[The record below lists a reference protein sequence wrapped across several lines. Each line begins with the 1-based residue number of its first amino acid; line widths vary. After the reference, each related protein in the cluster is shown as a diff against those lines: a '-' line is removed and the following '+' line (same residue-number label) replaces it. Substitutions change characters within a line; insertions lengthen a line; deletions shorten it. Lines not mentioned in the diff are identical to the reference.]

1 VVAKRPVVNPP
12 VDFANKKR
20 RSGGGGNRRVCDGLP
35 RALGRAY
42 EQREVPI
49 MSETKEAADAGR
61 SWVPLAPRQRRVL
74 GVLVEKAKTT
84 PEYYP
89 MSLAAIV
96 TACNQKSNR
105 DPLTN
110 YEQDEVEETLQTLR
124 KKGAAVLVEGSG
136 RVPRW
141 KHTLY
146 DWLKVSKVELAVMA
160 ELFLR
165 GPQTEGELR
174 ARASRME
181 PLPDLPALQG
191 ILQALADRGLVHYL
205 SPPGQKRGVSVAHA
219 LYPADE
225 FEKVRQTFGSRHSGD
240 EEATSRPMQARV
252 DAAAVHDV
260 PEWAA
265 EIRGVH
271 NEVLEIRAEILE
283 LRALV
288 AEVSAEVRELKSAI
302 GA

>member
-1 VVAKRPVVNPP
+1 
-12 VDFANKKR
+12 
-20 RSGGGGNRRVCDGLP
+20 
-35 RALGRAY
+35 
-42 EQREVPI
+42 
-49 MSETKEAADAGR
+49 
-61 SWVPLAPRQRRVL
+61 VL

-89 MSLAAIV
+89 MSIAAIV

-105 DPLTN
+105 EPVTN
-110 YEQDEVEETLQTLR
+110 YGQDEVEETLQSLR

-181 PLPDLPALQG
+181 PLPDLPALHE
-191 ILQALADRGLVHYL
+191 ILESLAARGLVHYL
-205 SPPGQKRGVSVAHA
+205 SPAGQKRGVSVAHG
-219 LYPADE
+219 LYPAEE
-225 FEKVRQTFGSRHSGD
+225 FEKVRQAFGSRHSGD
-240 EEATSRPMQARV
+240 EEATSRPSAGRV
-252 DAAAVHDV
+252 DAAAGDS
-260 PEWAA
+260 PGWAS
-265 EIRGVH
+265 EIRGIH
-271 NEVLEIRAEILE
+271 NEVSELRAEMME
-283 LRALV
+283 LRALL
-288 AEVSAEVRELKSAI
+288 AEVSGEVRELKSAF